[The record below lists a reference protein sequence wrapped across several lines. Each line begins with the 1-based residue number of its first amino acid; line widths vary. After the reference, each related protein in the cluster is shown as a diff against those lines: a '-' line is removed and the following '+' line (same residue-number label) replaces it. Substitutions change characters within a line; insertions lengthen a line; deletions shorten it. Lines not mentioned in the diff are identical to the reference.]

1 MTISRS
7 FRKRFV
13 ASVLAAS
20 ALFLAIGASAVAPV
34 WAHGG
39 EVHGDEKPV
48 TSGTIGPRMEAHSD
62 VFELVA
68 IPSARDGG
76 TLAVYI
82 QDFWTN
88 RSVESAAVELNTVDE
103 TIAGDFEKGAYRF
116 KAPWVLKPGTYDL
129 TFAITADDQSDLLIG
144 RLEIPRPPPA
154 ATHDTLWDHLWP
166 QAWSNAW
173 PHDWQ
178 VGSVPLWLP
187 LTTLV
192 CAMLLTVAAGRF
204 PRPLRSLALLG
215 AAIVGLSS
223 VAVAATL
230 LGSAEKRAEIGS
242 ASAIL
247 DRPESAQRLENGTI
261 FMPKPAQTLMGVTTA
276 QTAQTETIAR
286 SVRLIGQVIPDPN
299 HSGLVQALLAG
310 RIEAPDAGFPALG
323 SAVKKGDLLGYLIP
337 RVEVVD
343 QSDIRQTQGD
353 LDRQIELAAA
363 KLKRLEPLK
372 GGAVPEGQV
381 IDARI
386 ELEALRK
393 RRATIKPVLAEKEPL
408 LAPADGFLAQANVVA
423 GQVVEAQSVLFQI
436 VDPAHLMVEAL
447 AFDSETA
454 AKIERGGKDALAA
467 TADGRTVALQYV
479 GRALALR
486 QQAVP
491 LRFKVA
497 SSDVTVNV
505 GEPLTVTASIDET
518 VSAVPVPRVSVV
530 RAANGQSVVLAHI
543 EAERFEPRV
552 VQSTPLDAER
562 IGISAGLK
570 PGVRVVVR
578 GAELIN
584 QVR

>member
-1 MTISRS
+1 MTISLPQLKRS
-7 FRKRFV
+7 G
-13 ASVLAAS
+13 ASVLAAL
-20 ALFLAIGASAVAPV
+20 ALLMVLAVSTAPSV

-48 TSGTIGPRMEAHSD
+48 TSSTIGPRMDSHSD

-76 TLAVYI
+76 TLAVYL
-82 QDFWTN
+82 QEFWTN
-88 RSVESAAVELNTVDE
+88 RAVENATVELTAADE
-103 TIAGDFEKGAYRF
+103 TITGVFDKGVYRF
-116 KAPWVLKPGTYDL
+116 KAAWVLKPGAYDL
-129 TFAITADDQSDLLIG
+129 TFSITAGDQSDLLIG
-144 RLEIPRPPPA
+144 RLDIPEPPPVA
-154 ATHDTLWDHLWP
+154 ATHDTLWDHIWP
-166 QAWSNAW
+166 QS
-173 PHDWQ
+173 WQ
-178 VGSVPLWLP
+178 IGSLPLWAP
-187 LTTLV
+187 LSAL
-192 CAMLLTVAAGRF
+192 ALAALLSLTAIRL
-204 PRPLRSLALLG
+204 PRPLRSLALIG

-230 LGSAEKRAEIGS
+230 LSGAEKSGEIGS
-242 ASAIL
+242 AAALL
-247 DRPESAQRLENGTI
+247 DRSEAAQRLENGTI
-261 FMPKPAQTLMGVTTA
+261 FMPKPSQAVMGVATA
-276 QTAQTETIAR
+276 QTAQAETVAK

-310 RIEAPDAGFPALG
+310 RIEAPEGGFPVLG

-353 LDRQIELAAA
+353 LDRQIELAEA
-363 KLKRLEPLK
+363 KLRRLEPLK
-372 GGAVPEGQV
+372 DGVVPESQI

-393 RRATIKPVLAEKEPL
+393 RRATINPVLADREPL
-408 LAPADGFLAQANVVA
+408 IAPADGFLAQANVVA
-423 GQVVEAQSVLFQI
+423 GQVVEAQSILFQI
-436 VDPAHLMVEAL
+436 VDPAHLMIEAL

-454 AKIERGGKDALAA
+454 AKIERGAKDALAT

-491 LRFKVA
+491 LRFKVVSKDA
-497 SSDVTVNV
+497 AINV
-505 GEPLTVTASIDET
+505 GEPITVTASINET
-518 VSAVPVPRVSVV
+518 LSAVPVPRASVV
-530 RAANGQSVVLAHI
+530 RAANGQSIVWAHV

-552 VQSTPLDAER
+552 VQSAPLDSQR
-562 IGISAGLK
+562 VGITSGLK
-570 PGVRVVVR
+570 PGARVVVR

>member
-1 MTISRS
+1 MTISLSLMKRS
-7 FRKRFV
+7 G
-13 ASVLAAS
+13 ASVLAAL
-20 ALFLAIGASAVAPV
+20 ALFMVLAVSTAPSV

-48 TSGTIGPRMEAHSD
+48 TSSTIGPRMESHSD
-62 VFELVA
+62 LFELVA

-76 TLAVYI
+76 TLSVYL
-82 QDFWTN
+82 QAFWTN
-88 RSVESAAVELNTVDE
+88 RAVENATVELTASDE
-103 TIAGDFEKGAYRF
+103 TITGVFDEGVYRF
-116 KAPWVLKPGTYDL
+116 KAPWVVKPGAYDL
-129 TFAITADDQSDLLIG
+129 TFAITAGEQSDLMIG
-144 RLEIPRPPPA
+144 RLDIPAPPPA
-154 ATHDTLWDHLWP
+154 AAAHDTLWDHVWP
-166 QAWSNAW
+166 Q
-173 PHDWQ
+173 DWQ
-178 VGSVPLWLP
+178 IESLPLWVPLSALALAALLSLSAPRLP
-187 LTTLV
+187 RQLRNLTLV
-192 CAMLLTVAAGRF
+192 
-204 PRPLRSLALLG
+204 G
-215 AAIVGLSS
+215 AAVVGLSS

-230 LGSAEKRAEIGS
+230 LNGAERTGAIGS
-242 ASAIL
+242 ASALL
-247 DRPESAQRLENGTI
+247 DRPEAAQRLENGTI
-261 FMPKPAQTLMGVTTA
+261 FMPKPAQALMGVATA
-276 QTAQTETIAR
+276 QAAQAETLAK

-310 RIEAPDAGFPALG
+310 RIEAPEGGFPPLG

-353 LDRQIELAAA
+353 LDRQIELAEA

-372 GGAVPEGQV
+372 GGAVPEAQV

-393 RRATIKPVLAEKEPL
+393 RRATIKPVLADKEPL
-408 LAPADGFLAQANVVA
+408 VAPAEGFLAQANAVA

-454 AKIERGGKDALAA
+454 AKIERGAKDALAT

-491 LRFKVA
+491 LRFKVVSKDA
-497 SSDVTVNV
+497 AINV
-505 GEPLTVTASIDET
+505 GDPITVTASINET
-518 VSAVPVPRVSVV
+518 LSALPVPRASIV
-530 RAANGQSVVLAHI
+530 RAANGQSIVWAHV

-552 VQSTPLDAER
+552 VQSAPLDSQR
-562 IGISAGLK
+562 VGITSGLK
-570 PGVRVVVR
+570 PGARIVVR

>member
-1 MTISRS
+1 MTISLPQLKRS
-7 FRKRFV
+7 G
-13 ASVLAAS
+13 ASVLAAL
-20 ALFLAIGASAVAPV
+20 ALLMVLAVSTAPSV

-48 TSGTIGPRMEAHSD
+48 TSSTIGPRMDSHSD

-76 TLAVYI
+76 TLAVYL
-82 QDFWTN
+82 QEFWTN
-88 RSVESAAVELNTVDE
+88 RAVENATVELTAADE
-103 TIAGDFEKGAYRF
+103 TITGVFDKGVYRF
-116 KAPWVLKPGTYDL
+116 KAPWVLKPGAYDL
-129 TFAITADDQSDLLIG
+129 TFSITAGDQSDLLIG
-144 RLEIPRPPPA
+144 RLDIPEPPPVA
-154 ATHDTLWDHLWP
+154 ATHDTLWDHIWP
-166 QAWSNAW
+166 QS
-173 PHDWQ
+173 WQ
-178 VGSVPLWLP
+178 VGSLPLWAP
-187 LTTLV
+187 LSAL
-192 CAMLLTVAAGRF
+192 ALAALLSLTAIRL
-204 PRPLRSLALLG
+204 PRPLRSLALIG

-230 LGSAEKRAEIGS
+230 LSGAEKSGEIGS
-242 ASAIL
+242 AAAIL
-247 DRPESAQRLENGTI
+247 DRSEAAQRLENGTI
-261 FMPKPAQTLMGVTTA
+261 FMPKPSQAVMGVATA
-276 QTAQTETIAR
+276 QTAQAETIAK

-310 RIEAPDAGFPALG
+310 RIEAPEGGFPVLG

-353 LDRQIELAAA
+353 LDRQIELAEA
-363 KLKRLEPLK
+363 KLRRLEPLK
-372 GGAVPEGQV
+372 DGVVPESQI

-393 RRATIKPVLAEKEPL
+393 RRATINPVLADREPL
-408 LAPADGFLAQANVVA
+408 IAPADGFLAQANVVA
-423 GQVVEAQSVLFQI
+423 GQVVEAQSILFQI
-436 VDPAHLMVEAL
+436 VDPAHLMIEAL

-454 AKIERGGKDALAA
+454 AKIERGAKDALAT

-491 LRFKVA
+491 LRFKVVSKDA
-497 SSDVTVNV
+497 AINV
-505 GEPLTVTASIDET
+505 GEPITVTASINET
-518 VSAVPVPRVSVV
+518 LSALPVPRASVV
-530 RAANGQSVVLAHI
+530 RAANGQSIVWAHV

-552 VQSTPLDAER
+552 VQSAPLDSQR
-562 IGISAGLK
+562 VGITSGLK
-570 PGVRVVVR
+570 PGARVVVR

>member
-1 MTISRS
+1 MTISLPQLKRS
-7 FRKRFV
+7 G
-13 ASVLAAS
+13 ASVLAAL
-20 ALFLAIGASAVAPV
+20 ALLMVLAVSTAPSV

-48 TSGTIGPRMEAHSD
+48 TSSTIGPRMDSHSD

-76 TLAVYI
+76 TLAVYL
-82 QDFWTN
+82 QEFWTN
-88 RSVESAAVELNTVDE
+88 RAVENATVELTAADE
-103 TIAGDFEKGAYRF
+103 TITGVFDKGVHRF
-116 KAPWVLKPGTYDL
+116 KAPWVLKPGAYDL
-129 TFAITADDQSDLLIG
+129 TFSITAGDQSDLLIG
-144 RLEIPRPPPA
+144 RLDIPEPPPVA
-154 ATHDTLWDHLWP
+154 ATHDTLWDHIWP
-166 QAWSNAW
+166 QS
-173 PHDWQ
+173 WQ
-178 VGSVPLWLP
+178 IGSLPLWAP
-187 LTTLV
+187 LSAL
-192 CAMLLTVAAGRF
+192 ALAALLSLTAIRL
-204 PRPLRSLALLG
+204 PRPLRSLALIG

-230 LGSAEKRAEIGS
+230 LSGAEKSGEIGS
-242 ASAIL
+242 AAALL
-247 DRPESAQRLENGTI
+247 DRAEAAQRLENGTI
-261 FMPKPAQTLMGVTTA
+261 FMPKPSQAVMGVATA
-276 QTAQTETIAR
+276 QTAQAETVAK

-310 RIEAPDAGFPALG
+310 RIEAPEGGFPVLG

-353 LDRQIELAAA
+353 LDRQIELAEA
-363 KLKRLEPLK
+363 KLRRLEPLK
-372 GGAVPEGQV
+372 DGVVPESQI

-393 RRATIKPVLAEKEPL
+393 RRATINPVLADREPL
-408 LAPADGFLAQANVVA
+408 IAPADGFLAQADVVA
-423 GQVVEAQSVLFQI
+423 GQVVEAQSILFQI
-436 VDPAHLMVEAL
+436 VDPAHLMIEAL

-454 AKIERGGKDALAA
+454 AKIERGAKDALAT

-491 LRFKVA
+491 LRFKVVSKDA
-497 SSDVTVNV
+497 AINV
-505 GEPLTVTASIDET
+505 GEPITVTASINET
-518 VSAVPVPRVSVV
+518 LSALPVPRASVV
-530 RAANGQSVVLAHI
+530 RAANGQSIVWAHV

-552 VQSTPLDAER
+552 VQSAPLDSQR
-562 IGISAGLK
+562 VGITSGLK
-570 PGVRVVVR
+570 PGARVVVR

>member
-1 MTISRS
+1 MTSSLSQLKRS
-7 FRKRFV
+7 G
-13 ASVLAAS
+13 ASVLAAL
-20 ALFLAIGASAVAPV
+20 ALFMVLAVSTAPSV

-48 TSGTIGPRMEAHSD
+48 TSSTIGPRMESHSD
-62 VFELVA
+62 IFELVA

-76 TLAVYI
+76 TLAVYL
-82 QDFWTN
+82 QAFWTN
-88 RSVESAAVELNTVDE
+88 RAVENATVELTASDE
-103 TIAGDFEKGAYRF
+103 TITGVFEKGVYRF
-116 KAPWVLKPGTYDL
+116 KTPWVLKPGAYDL
-129 TFAITADDQSDLLIG
+129 TFAITAGDQSDLLIG
-144 RLEIPRPPPA
+144 RLEIPEPPPA
-154 ATHDTLWDHLWP
+154 AAAHDTLWDHIWP
-166 QAWSNAW
+166 QS
-173 PHDWQ
+173 WQ
-178 VGSVPLWLP
+178 IGSLPLWVPLSALALAALLSLTAIRLP
-187 LTTLV
+187 
-192 CAMLLTVAAGRF
+192 RQ
-204 PRPLRSLALLG
+204 LRSLALFG

-230 LGSAEKRAEIGS
+230 LSGAERSGEIGS
-242 ASAIL
+242 AAALL
-247 DRPESAQRLENGTI
+247 DRPEAAQRLENGTI
-261 FMPKPAQTLMGVTTA
+261 FMPKPAQALMGVATT
-276 QTAQTETIAR
+276 QTAQADTVAK

-310 RIEAPDAGFPALG
+310 RIEAPEGGFPALG

-353 LDRQIELAAA
+353 LDRQIELAEA
-363 KLKRLEPLK
+363 KLRRLEPLK
-372 GGAVPEGQV
+372 DGVVPESQI

-393 RRATIKPVLAEKEPL
+393 RRATINPVLADREPL
-408 LAPADGFLAQANVVA
+408 IAPADGFLAQANVVA
-423 GQVVEAQSVLFQI
+423 GQVVEAQSILFQI
-436 VDPAHLMVEAL
+436 VDPAHLMIEAL

-454 AKIERGGKDALAA
+454 AKIERGAKDALAT

-491 LRFKVA
+491 LRFKVVSKDA
-497 SSDVTVNV
+497 AINV
-505 GEPLTVTASIDET
+505 GEPITVTASINEML
-518 VSAVPVPRVSVV
+518 SALPVPRASIV
-530 RAANGQSVVLAHI
+530 RAANGQSIVWAHV

-552 VQSTPLDAER
+552 VQSAPLDSQR
-562 IGISAGLK
+562 VGITSGLK
-570 PGVRVVVR
+570 PGARVVVR